1 MSRLQIRVAALESVT
16 RPADVAVHAAAH
28 LMASLSAL
36 NAFAPLP
43 PLPDGVT
50 EADVRNAFVGGL
62 RQLETRTCA
71 A

>member
-1 MSRLQIRVAALESVT
+1 MTRLNARIQALESVT

-36 NAFAPLP
+36 DAFAPLP

-50 EADVRNAFVGGL
+50 DADVHSAWLDGL
-62 RQLETRTCA
+62 RQLETAR
-71 A
+71 

>member
-1 MSRLQIRVAALESVT
+1 MSRLNARIQALEGIA

-28 LMASLSAL
+28 LIASLRAL

-50 EADVRNAFVGGL
+50 DTDVHSVWLDGL
-62 RQLETRTCA
+62 RQMETAR
-71 A
+71 

>member
-1 MSRLQIRVAALESVT
+1 MSRLNARIQALESVT

-43 PLPDGVT
+43 PLPDDVT
-50 EADVRNAFVGGL
+50 ESDVHSVWLDGL
-62 RQLETRTCA
+62 RQLEVAR
-71 A
+71 